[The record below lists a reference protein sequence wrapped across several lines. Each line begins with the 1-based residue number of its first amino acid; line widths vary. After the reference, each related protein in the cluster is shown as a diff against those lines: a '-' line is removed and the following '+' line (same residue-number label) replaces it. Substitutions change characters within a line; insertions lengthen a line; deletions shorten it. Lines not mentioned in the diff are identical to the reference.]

1 MIGNDVV
8 DLRLA
13 RSQSNWQ
20 RTGFL
25 EKVFTSCE
33 QQVIRRAGD
42 KDRAVWLM
50 WSMKEAAYKAH
61 QRRFGLP
68 RKLNWNSL
76 ECRVGSFR
84 RSCTP
89 GVVTIDE
96 ILYYSFSRVT
106 AEVIHTF
113 AAGEKNLPV
122 RSRLLE
128 TGSREIREK
137 LLAEMA
143 MLLGLP
149 KRKISLVKDP
159 QGIPHICLRDTRF
172 HSPFSLS
179 GHGRFGAF
187 SVPLTNC

>member
-8 DLRLA
+8 DLGLA
-13 RSQSNWQ
+13 RRQSNWQ
-20 RTGFL
+20 RPGFL
-25 EKVFTSCE
+25 EKVFTAYE
-33 QQVIRRAGD
+33 QQVIGKVAD
-42 KDRAVWLM
+42 KHRAVWLM

-68 RKLNWNSL
+68 RKLNWTSL
-76 ECRVGSFR
+76 ECRVNSFR
-84 RSCTP
+84 GSRTS
-89 GVVTIDE
+89 GVVAIE
-96 ILYYSFSRVT
+96 QCLYYSFSRVT

-122 RSRLLE
+122 RSRLLA
-128 TGSREIREK
+128 TGSREIRGK

-149 KRKISLVKDP
+149 KSEISLVKDP
-159 QGIPHICLRDTRF
+159 RGIPHIYLGDTRF

-179 GHGRFGAF
+179 GHGRFAAF